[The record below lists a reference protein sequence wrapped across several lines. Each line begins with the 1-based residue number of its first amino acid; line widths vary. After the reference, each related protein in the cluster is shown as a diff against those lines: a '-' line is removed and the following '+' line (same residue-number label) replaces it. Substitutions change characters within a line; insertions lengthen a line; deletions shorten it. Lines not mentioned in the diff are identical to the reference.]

1 MKKLVSLLQLALY
14 YITGNLIFNIFFSIT
29 QLLILKSIS
38 TSSLDMDFY
47 YIFLESGKKSIGI
60 YTFLYC
66 VILLIY
72 IFQTILS
79 LRKLNKHLEKLKERR
94 KENEK

>member
-1 MKKLVSLLQLALY
+1 MKRLIFLLQLTLY
-14 YITGNLIFNIFFSIT
+14 YIAGNLIFNIFFSIT

-38 TSSLDMDFY
+38 TSRLNMDFY
-47 YIFLESGKKSIGI
+47 SIFLESVEKSIGI
-60 YTFLYC
+60 YTILYC

-72 IFQTILS
+72 VFHTILS
-79 LRKLNKHLEKLKERR
+79 LRKLNKNLEKLKERR